1 MKKIPNEIYISQE
14 DLGDRLNV
22 DGEVNTALVF
32 AKPIEGVQMTR
43 FVNDE
48 AKWHKIT
55 PEDDIPHCDRY
66 NEVVL
71 IAFGAHKDEKAFFS
85 ANKIYFWDTYGDRS
99 LLRYA
104 IKGLS
109 DDELFGDIYWA
120 NVKDFFPKFNK

>member
-1 MKKIPNEIYISQE
+1 MKNIPDEIYISPE

-32 AKPIEGVQMTR
+32 AKPVEGMQMTR
-43 FVNDE
+43 YVNNE

-55 PEDDIPHCDRY
+55 PEDHIPHCDRY

-71 IAFGAHKDEKAFFS
+71 IAFGAYKDENCLFNV
-85 ANKIYFWDTYGDRS
+85 NKVSFWNVYGDRE
-99 LLRYA
+99 LLYDA
-104 IKGLS
+104 IKGIQNV
-109 DDELFGDIYWA
+109 EAFGDIYWA